1 MSDNGASKCQRAWP
15 RSLLLAALPM
25 ARCSGRALPTLD
37 ESRTMGP
44 AATASVTPYL
54 VVLCLFLRLGDGG
67 PPAAARRGL
76 VRGCCTSGPCTSS
89 GTAGAAGC
97 TDDRIESV
105 SAGAVLFWVTVVR
118 SWKDAVLFWVSVTVL
133 VNGLSQ
139 RSCLYK
145 PTSLSLSLSL
155 SLMTNVLSSRR
166 WLLSANLRPC
176 ARSSNQ
182 RSPQSLP
189 LAPVSEGSHRH
200 LR

>member
-97 TDDRIESV
+97 TDSRIESV

-118 SWKDAVLFWVSVTVL
+118 SWKDAVLFLGIGNGLGQRSVTAVMSL
-133 VNGLSQ
+133 QTNV
-139 RSCLYK
+139 
-145 PTSLSLSLSL
+145 SLSLSLSL
-155 SLMTNVLSSRR
+155 SHD
-166 WLLSANLRPC
+166 
-176 ARSSNQ
+176 Q
-182 RSPQSLP
+182 RSLITAMVIECKPPSLC
-189 LAPVSEGSHRH
+189 A
-200 LR
+200 